1 MSTRLKVACVQ
12 TNAGPEV
19 GPNLDAAEALIR
31 AAAREGANFVL
42 TPENTSI
49 IEPNRARNHEKS
61 FAEDAH
67 PGLPRFSALAR
78 ELKIWLLV
86 GSMPIR
92 VDGERLAN
100 RSFLIDDAGSIA
112 ARYDKIHLFDVDL
125 PNGETYRE
133 SERIRPGAQA
143 VLAPTPWGPL
153 GMTVCYDLRF
163 PHLYRDLAKAGA
175 AMISIPA
182 AFTVPTGQAHWHVLL
197 RARAIETGAFVF
209 APAQC
214 GAHAGGRRTYGH
226 SLIVAPW
233 GEIVA
238 EAGEQPGIIVAEIDL
253 SAVDKARGQVPSLK
267 HDRDYAHP
275 ELQHPLAH
283 LRAAGE

>member
-1 MSTRLKVACVQ
+1 MSARVKIACVQ
-12 TNAGPEV
+12 MNAGPEV

-31 AAAREGANFVL
+31 SAAAEGAQFVM

-49 IEPNRARNHEKS
+49 IEPNRARNYEKS
-61 FAEDAH
+61 FTEDSH
-67 PGLPRFSALAR
+67 PGVPRFSALAR
-78 ELKIWLLV
+78 ALKIWLLV
-86 GSMPIR
+86 GSMPIK

-100 RSFLIDDAGSIA
+100 RSLLFDDQGRLA

-143 VLAPTPWGPL
+143 VVTPTPWGPL
-153 GMTVCYDLRF
+153 GMTVCYDMRF

-175 AMISIPA
+175 TMISVPA
-182 AFTVPTGQAHWHVLL
+182 AFTVPTGKAHWHVLL
-197 RARAIETGAFVF
+197 RARAIEAGAFIF

-214 GAHAGGRRTYGH
+214 GEHAGGRKTYGH
-226 SLIVAPW
+226 SLIVGPW
-233 GEIVA
+233 GEILA
-238 EAGEQPGIIVAEIDL
+238 EAGETPGTITAEIDF

-275 ELQHPLAH
+275 QPH